1 MNVPPEVTKPNN
13 SKLEST
19 KQGGQQTSEPST
31 VAQREK
37 KAQECP
43 TNLLKPT
50 FVNVSYCETYWSTI
64 LSVSKILN
72 TAFVTLFS
80 VMMFMSVH
88 ESLIR

>member
-1 MNVPPEVTKPNN
+1 MNVPPGVIKPNS

-43 TNLLKPT
+43 TNVLKPT
-50 FVNVSYCETYWSTI
+50 FVNASYCETYWSTI

-88 ESLIR
+88 ESFIR